1 MTIIT
6 KTPAK
11 TPVAATR
18 LDWERLAHEVGPEL
32 AARAAQADETDAFV
46 AENLAML
53 KDWGFHMA
61 GVPAA
66 LGGAG
71 ATYAELSAML
81 RTLARYCGSTALA
94 LSMHTHQ
101 VALPAWRWRRTPEA
115 VEGLLKRVLEQ
126 KLTLVS
132 SGGSDWLDGSC
143 KAVPVEGGFKVS
155 GRKVFA
161 SGSPAG
167 DLLMTMAV
175 MDAPEGPTVLHM
187 AIPMR
192 SEGLRVLDT
201 WRTLG
206 MRGTGS
212 QDLELDGVFVPE
224 AAVTVRRP
232 AGKWHPIMHMVTL
245 IAFPLIYSVY
255 VGLAEA
261 ARDRALDL
269 ASARKPSPDVE
280 LVIGEMETELA
291 LARLALADMLAAVET
306 DEPGPAATNRI
317 MTGRTLV
324 GRAAIRTV
332 EKAMEAAGGA
342 GFYRKTGLERM
353 FRDVQAARYH
363 PLQEKAQGRLA
374 ARVALG
380 LPIDG

>member
-1 MTIIT
+1 MTSTTMT
-6 KTPAK
+6 KPADIN
-11 TPVAATR
+11 AAPR
-18 LDWERLAHEVGPEL
+18 IDWERLAHEVGPEL
-32 AARAAQADETDAFV
+32 AARAATADAEDAFV
-46 AENLAML
+46 GENLKAL
-53 KDWGFHMA
+53 KARGFHTA
-61 GVPAA
+61 GVPAE
-66 LGGAG
+66 LGGGG
-71 ATYAELSAML
+71 ASHAELAHML

-101 VALPAWRWRRTPEA
+101 VAVPAWRWRRTPEA
-115 VEGLLKRVLEQ
+115 VEGLLKRIVAE

-143 KAVPVEGGFKVS
+143 KAVQVEGGFRIS

-161 SGSPAG
+161 SGSPDG

-175 MDAPEGPTVLHM
+175 LETPEGPTVLHLP
-187 AIPMR
+187 IPMKADGVR
-192 SEGLRVLDT
+192 ILDT

-212 QDLELDGVFVPE
+212 HDLELDGVFVPE
-224 AAVTVRRP
+224 AAVAVRRA
-232 AGKWHPIMHMVTL
+232 AGKWHPVMHTVSLM
-245 IAFPLIYSVY
+245 AFPLIYAVY

-261 ARDRALDL
+261 ARDKALEL
-269 ASARKPSPDVE
+269 ARARKSSPDVE

-291 LARLALADMLAAVET
+291 AARLAFADMLACAASE
-306 DEPGPAATNRI
+306 EPGAAATNRI

-324 GRAAIRTV
+324 GRAAIRAV

-342 GFYRKTGLERM
+342 GFYRKTGLERI

-363 PLQEKAQGRLA
+363 PLQEKAQSRLA

-380 LPIDG
+380 SDIDD